1 MNKQRILTPPSEIQ
15 QQFVEDAFQK
25 SPIAPTELPL
35 LDSVDAA
42 CRDHAWTQGL
52 ASEKFH
58 SHGGNSPLGCIY
70 HSRNSN
76 RSCSFAKSDQP
87 APVESHETPNPM
99 RRTTAKNLY
108 ASCHVTT
115 Q

>member
-1 MNKQRILTPPSEIQ
+1 MRVDEQTTDIHPPGEIQ

-35 LDSVDAA
+35 LDSVDAP
-42 CRDHAWTQGL
+42 CRDHTWTARL

-58 SHGGNSPLGCIY
+58 SHAGHSPLGCLY

-76 RSCSFAKSDQP
+76 RSCSFAKSG
-87 APVESHETPNPM
+87 STS
-99 RRTTAKNLY
+99 
-108 ASCHVTT
+108 ASRIA
-115 Q
+115 